1 MSALLKKKMKIAGG
15 LRQKP
20 FKMKIFSILWV
31 NWSRNIFCRILIG
44 KNQMKIDSTLR
55 LFDHAFCTMLE
66 IYRII
71 KSNNTKIFGTQ
82 IFCFFKRPRIMQQ
95 SNNQQK
101 TILGS
106 LIVIWSRDIIHL
118 HILLHRKKFLCSKIC
133 KQIMFLDQMRDLIVK
148 KI

>member
-82 IFCFFKRPRIMQQ
+82 FFAFSCNSQTIKRKQYHLLINCHYIRDSGTLHHYISWFKQFQGIKNQRFFCFGKKRAGVKISVVP
-95 SNNQQK
+95 
-101 TILGS
+101 
-106 LIVIWSRDIIHL
+106 
-118 HILLHRKKFLCSKIC
+118 LL
-133 KQIMFLDQMRDLIVK
+133 
-148 KI
+148 